1 MPDDVSE
8 VHLMSAEARAAAVG
22 ARIREARE
30 GRGISLSALAREAGI
45 GKATLSQLEAGE
57 RNPTIETLYAVC
69 GPLGVPLS
77 ALVGEVG
84 GAQAVAAGG
93 MRTVLLDLR
102 RRPDGTTVE
111 VFRLEFPAGARHSSP
126 AHGRDVTEHL
136 VVTAGAVRVR
146 MTHSVVVSAGES
158 TTWTSNRKHSYA
170 ATGGPA
176 EAVLVITT
184 PPAGPPTSLCP

>member
-1 MPDDVSE
+1 
-8 VHLMSAEARAAAVG
+8 MSAEARAAAVG

-30 GRGISLSALAREAGI
+30 GRGISLSALAREAGV

-57 RNPTIETLYAVC
+57 RNPTIETLYALC
-69 GPLGVPLS
+69 RPLGMPLS

-84 GAQAVAAGG
+84 GTQATAAGG

-102 RRPDGTTVE
+102 RRSDGTTVE

-136 VVTAGAVRVR
+136 VVTVGAVRVR
-146 MTHSVVVSAGES
+146 IARSAVVNAGES
-158 TTWTSNRKHSYA
+158 RTWTSDRKHSYA
-170 ATGGPA
+170 AVGGPA

-184 PPAGPPTSLCP
+184 PSPSGAQ

>member
-1 MPDDVSE
+1 MT
-8 VHLMSAEARAAAVG
+8 ARETSAAVG

-30 GRGISLSALAREAGI
+30 SRGISLSALARDAGI

-57 RNPTIETLYAVC
+57 RNPTIETLYAIC

-77 ALVGEVG
+77 ALVGETG
-84 GAQAVAAGG
+84 GSEAAAAGG

-111 VFRLEFPAGARHSSP
+111 VFRLEFPAGARHTSA
-126 AHGRDVTEHL
+126 AHGRSVTEHL
-136 VVTAGAVRVR
+136 VVTSGAIRVR
-146 MTHSVVVSAGES
+146 MARSELISVGES
-158 TTWTSNRKHSYA
+158 TTWTSDRRHSYA
-170 ATGGPA
+170 AVGGAA

-184 PPAGPPTSLCP
+184 PAAQ

>member
-1 MPDDVSE
+1 
-8 VHLMSAEARAAAVG
+8 MSAGETSAAVG

-30 GRGISLSALAREAGI
+30 RRGISLSALARDAGI

-57 RNPTIETLYAVC
+57 RNPTIETLYAIC

-77 ALVGEVG
+77 ALVGEVEG
-84 GAQAVAAGG
+84 SRAAAAGG

-111 VFRLEFPAGARHSSP
+111 VFRLDFPAGARHTSP
-126 AHGRDVTEHL
+126 AHGRQVTEHL
-136 VVTAGAVRVR
+136 VVTGGAIRVR
-146 MTHSVVVSAGES
+146 MTTSLLVRAGES

-170 ATGGPA
+170 AIGGPA

-184 PPAGPPTSLCP
+184 PAAG